1 MFCKRKKQPNTLADL
16 WTADIIKLSFTWICD
31 ISHRASSPSRSS
43 NCFCLSHLPLI
54 ALRNC
59 NICGSRCENTC
70 WPAITHRGTTETFL
84 FFFFYWL
91 VPVCQQGLC
100 HLETLMPISNE
111 TESSQQKGQTLR
123 DVCHTRLGRTGW
135 FPKPF
140 FWFNA
145 PCGYLLLIVG
155 ETLILQL
162 DIA

>member
-59 NICGSRCENTC
+59 NVCGSRCENTC

-84 FFFFYWL
+84 FFFFIGWSQSVNRDFAIWRL
-91 VPVCQQGLC
+91 WCPFQMRLKAANRKDRHSGTCVTQGLGELAGSQN
-100 HLETLMPISNE
+100 HSFGSMLRVGIY
-111 TESSQQKGQTLR
+111 SS
-123 DVCHTRLGRTGW
+123 
-135 FPKPF
+135 
-140 FWFNA
+140 
-145 PCGYLLLIVG
+145 
-155 ETLILQL
+155 
-162 DIA
+162 